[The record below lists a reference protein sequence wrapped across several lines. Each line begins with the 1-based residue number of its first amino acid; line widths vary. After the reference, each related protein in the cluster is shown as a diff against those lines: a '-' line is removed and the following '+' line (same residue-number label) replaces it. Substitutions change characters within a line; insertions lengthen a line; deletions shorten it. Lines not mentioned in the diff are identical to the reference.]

1 MTSMVVVDLGLRIN
15 HPRAL
20 VALCLISLAFLTY
33 TMLESGRALDI
44 AIEELRYCAGCWTRQ

>member
-1 MTSMVVVDLGLRIN
+1 VIVIDLGLRIN

-33 TMLESGRALDI
+33 TVLESGRALDV
-44 AIEELRYCAGCWTRQ
+44 AIMELRYCAGCWLR